1 MLRIGVIS
9 DTHGNLTF
17 ASKALNLWGKVDCIL
32 HAGDGYRDALALAKM
47 AGCPVYA
54 VCGNTDGVFS
64 PTEELVDLQD
74 LTEEDLKVYK
84 ILLTHGHEFSPAT
97 REVRLADLAKRR
109 GAQIAV
115 YGHTHQPY
123 SSYHSGILVFNPGS
137 PFRPRMSERSCGL
150 IEIDDRKISA
160 KHLNIP

>member
-74 LTEEDLKVYK
+74 LTEEDLKVHK

-109 GAQIAV
+109 GS
-115 YGHTHQPY
+115 TD
-123 SSYHSGILVFNPGS
+123 SSLRPHPSTLQQLPLGNSGFQS
-137 PFRPRMSERSCGL
+137 
-150 IEIDDRKISA
+150 RK
-160 KHLNIP
+160 PV